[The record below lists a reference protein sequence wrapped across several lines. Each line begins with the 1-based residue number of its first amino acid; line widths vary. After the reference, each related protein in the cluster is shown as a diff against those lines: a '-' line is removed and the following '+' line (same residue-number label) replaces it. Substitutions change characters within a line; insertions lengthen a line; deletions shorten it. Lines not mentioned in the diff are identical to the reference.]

1 MPSGD
6 PQEIKV
12 LPHFLAVD
20 DADVEARRNRRR
32 AAEALFE
39 AMDGGLFDL
48 DLAAGRSLERHPS
61 SPIELA

>member
-6 PQEIKV
+6 PQEIKA
-12 LPHFLAVD
+12 LPRLLAVE

-48 DLAAGRSLERHPS
+48 DLAAIDRLNAIRVVPS
-61 SPIELA
+61 S